1 MSTDLP
7 YSTQPLQPG
16 PPPRTSGTAI
26 AALIVAI
33 GSYFVCPL
41 IGAIIALVL
50 AASATRELDQ
60 YPGQLTGHGLVT
72 AARWLA
78 AIHFAIVGLFI
89 GVVLILVA
97 GFGVSLFGLGL
108 HQPSSVPAPV
118 QSPPNATNLG
128 TSPSQTTSPP
138 ETTGPA
144 PPDQVVENFYD
155 AINAHDYQT
164 AWALLAGN
172 KLGQT
177 YQQFVAGFA
186 RTADDALTVT
196 GVNGNTVAVE
206 LVATQDDGSVRTY
219 RGTYTV
225 QVGRII
231 EASIRRIS

>member
-7 YSTQPLQPG
+7 YATQPLQPG

-50 AASATRELDQ
+50 ASSAARELDQ

-72 AARWLA
+72 ASRWLA

-97 GFGVSLFGLGL
+97 GFGVSLFGFGL
-108 HQPSSVPAPV
+108 HQPSSAPAPV
-118 QSPPNATNLG
+118 QSPPNATSLD
-128 TSPSQTTSPP
+128 TSPPQTMSPP
-138 ETTGPA
+138 ETTEA
-144 PPDQVVENFYD
+144 TPPDQVVENFYD

-164 AWALLAGN
+164 AWALLGGN

-186 RTADDALTVT
+186 RTADDALSIT
-196 GVNGNTVAVE
+196 GVNGDTVTVE

-225 QVGRII
+225 HGGRIVK
-231 EASIRRIS
+231 ANIRRVS